1 MDDVASA
8 LTGLHEHLARALSA
22 NPAGIGS
29 FDALAAQCS
38 PRWEEPRFLNAF
50 TAAARALGRGP
61 LGADATSV
69 AGPAGPVT
77 LAGLSCDVAG
87 RVLLLTRLAQ
97 EAPAQLTA
105 ACLAAY
111 REGDTREK
119 IAVVRALPLLPDAER
134 FVEIALDAGRT
145 NELDLFRSLACD
157 NPFPARH
164 YDELAW
170 NKLYMKAAFVGLP
183 LERMQGF
190 AARENAELSR
200 MALHY
205 IEQQE
210 SAGRS
215 FPLHL
220 WLAIAAFPPPGAV
233 AKLLGYASH
242 AVPEQRLGAA
252 HGLAR
257 AKQARVESFVRERLA
272 IEPDAHVLAALQAA
286 LNALTQCGDH
296 APRASQGVV
305 R

>member
-1 MDDVASA
+1 MDDSASA
-8 LTGLHEHLARALSA
+8 VTRLHEHLAHALRAT
-22 NPAGIGS
+22 PAGLAN
-29 FDALAAQCS
+29 FDTLAAQCS
-38 PRWEEPRFLNAF
+38 PQWEEQRFLNAF

-61 LGADATSV
+61 LGADAANLS
-69 AGPAGPVT
+69 GPAGPVP
-77 LAGLSCDVAG
+77 LAGLSCDAAG
-87 RVLLLTRLAQ
+87 RILLLARLAQ
-97 EAPAQLTA
+97 EAPLQLTA
-105 ACLAAY
+105 ACLGAY

-119 IAVVRALPLLPDAER
+119 IAVVRALPVLPDGAR
-134 FVEIALDAGRT
+134 FVEIGLDAGRT

-170 NKLYMKAAFVGLP
+170 NKLYMKAAFLGLP
-183 LERMQGF
+183 LERMHGF
-190 AARENAELSR
+190 SARENAELSR

-233 AKLLGYASH
+233 AKMLGYASH

-257 AKQARVESFVRERLA
+257 VKQARVASFVRERLA
-272 IEPDAHVLAALQAA
+272 VEPDAHVLAALQAA
-286 LNALTQCGDH
+286 LDASAEH
-296 APRASQGVV
+296 ASETGAV

>member
-1 MDDVASA
+1 MDESASA
-8 LTGLHEHLARALSA
+8 VTRLYEHLAQALRD
-22 NPAGIGS
+22 NPAGLAN

-38 PRWEEPRFLNAF
+38 PQWEEQRFLNAF
-50 TAAARALGRGP
+50 TAAARALGRGS
-61 LGADATSV
+61 LGADAASV
-69 AGPAGPVT
+69 TGPAGAVP

-87 RVLLLTRLAQ
+87 RVLLLLRLAQ
-97 EAPAQLTA
+97 EASAQLTA

-119 IAVVRALPLLPDAER
+119 IAVVRALPLLPDGAR
-134 FVEIALDAGRT
+134 FTAIALDAGRT

-170 NKLYMKAAFVGLP
+170 NKLYMKAAFLSLP

-190 AARENAELSR
+190 ATRENAELSR
-200 MALHY
+200 MALQY

-215 FPLHL
+215 FPMHL
-220 WLAIAAFPPPGAV
+220 WLAIAPYPPPGAV
-233 AKLLGYASH
+233 GKMLGYASH

-252 HGLAR
+252 QGLAR
-257 AKQARVESFVRERLA
+257 VKQARLESFVRERLA
-272 IEPDAHVLAALQAA
+272 IEHDAQVLAALQAA
-286 LNALTQCGDH
+286 LDASSGDH
-296 APRASQGVV
+296 APRAS
-305 R
+305 